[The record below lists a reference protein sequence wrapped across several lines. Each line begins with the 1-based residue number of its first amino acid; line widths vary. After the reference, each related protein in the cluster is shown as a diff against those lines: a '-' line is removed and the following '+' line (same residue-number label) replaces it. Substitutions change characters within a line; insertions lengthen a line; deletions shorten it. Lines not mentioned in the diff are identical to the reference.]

1 MDGQVRRSLP
11 SSQLRDSHQDKAEGK
26 RERVMSTE
34 GHTPGSFYQTLSVK
48 LQPGLGVGERLVFLH
63 YLVDGETRDCRERH
77 CEDYSAQPTAVICVL
92 RQSHVYT
99 AMSQHTS
106 IKTL

>member
-11 SSQLRDSHQDKAEGK
+11 ASQLRDSHQDKAGGK

-63 YLVDGETRDCRERH
+63 YLVDGETRDRRER
-77 CEDYSAQPTAVICVL
+77 ERDTVKTIPLS
-92 RQSHVYT
+92 RQQLFVY
-99 AMSQHTS
+99 
-106 IKTL
+106 